1 MSTFQKYTGTNIMQI
16 NQDAKSGM
24 LDTSAFGVLPTRQV
38 FFGLQDIDGNFNNKL
53 GNDTFSLTCDTS
65 GCSARVSDAA
75 SSEDKTTGRSI
86 YYNISETTS
95 SRLITFK
102 YNGNIL
108 FQVQQTVTVYERK
121 ADIMFVYNMQ
131 NSSKMIYGAYLVKN
145 YFYKNNSPV
154 GNTIVVDMVIRYT
167 SSETVVSLTM
177 NIGESSSK
185 YQTRTY
191 DIPNAGVVYFPSDSI
206 IYNKDGW
213 TYNITIQ

>member
-1 MSTFQKYTGTNIMQI
+1 
-16 NQDAKSGM
+16 
-24 LDTSAFGVLPTRQV
+24 
-38 FFGLQDIDGNFNNKL
+38 
-53 GNDTFSLTCDTS
+53 
-65 GCSARVSDAA
+65 
-75 SSEDKTTGRSI
+75 
-86 YYNISETTS
+86 
-95 SRLITFK
+95 
-102 YNGNIL
+102 
-108 FQVQQTVTVYERK
+108 VYERK

-191 DIPNAGVVYFPSDSI
+191 DIPNAGVVYFPSDSQ